1 MKKLSQEEFI
11 NRSNQIHIN
20 LYDYSL
26 VEYINV
32 DTKVKI
38 ICPQHGIFE
47 QRCDHHL
54 NGKKC
59 KKCSTNSKKHNIN
72 KNNSYLLF
80 IKKSKEKWKNK
91 YDFNFS

>member
-38 ICPQHGIFE
+38 I
-47 QRCDHHL
+47 
-54 NGKKC
+54 
-59 KKCSTNSKKHNIN
+59 
-72 KNNSYLLF
+72 F
-80 IKKSKEKWKNK
+80 ILP
-91 YDFNFS
+91 FFF